1 MQDTSY
7 DPPPMSDDD
16 TLLSLRAA
24 ADQLGVHY
32 MTAYRYLRLG
42 TLPAKK
48 VNGVWQ
54 VRTGD
59 LRAVA
64 GREQPLPVRRV

>member
-1 MQDTSY
+1 MQETPY
-7 DPPPMSDDD
+7 DPQPVPDDD
-16 TLLSLRAA
+16 ELLSLRDA

-48 VNGVWQ
+48 VGGVWQ
-54 VRTGD
+54 S
-59 LRAVA
+59 A
-64 GREQPLPVRRV
+64 RRP